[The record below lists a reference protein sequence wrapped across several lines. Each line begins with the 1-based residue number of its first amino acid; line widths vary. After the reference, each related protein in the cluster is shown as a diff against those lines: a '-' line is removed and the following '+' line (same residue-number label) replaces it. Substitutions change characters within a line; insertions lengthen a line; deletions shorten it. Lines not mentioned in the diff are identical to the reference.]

1 MSYINPQAEEKFFIR
16 QKEFIRRLEIGRD
29 PLIFDV
35 GANIGQSIE
44 GYRRLFPECKITSF
58 EPLPDCFGTLVRQ
71 FGGTD
76 GISLEN
82 LALAETEGVRTFYST
97 RCKSASSLLEPD
109 PIIRKKSVKGN
120 YDYDKIEVK
129 TGTLD
134 SYCKR
139 NGVTEIDILKIDVQ
153 GAELSVLKG
162 ADSLLKNGAIRLI
175 YSEVLFAENYSGQSS
190 LLSISAFLERHS
202 YLLWDLSPFLFTRA
216 GRLWT
221 ANAIFVSE
229 STCKT
234 LENYPEEFKE
244 P

>member
-190 LLSISAFLERHS
+190 LLSISAFLEKHS
-202 YLLWDLSPFLFTRA
+202 YLLWDFKSFSLYEGRAVMDSKCDFCIRVHLQNTGELS
-216 GRLWT
+216 
-221 ANAIFVSE
+221 
-229 STCKT
+229 
-234 LENYPEEFKE
+234 
-244 P
+244 